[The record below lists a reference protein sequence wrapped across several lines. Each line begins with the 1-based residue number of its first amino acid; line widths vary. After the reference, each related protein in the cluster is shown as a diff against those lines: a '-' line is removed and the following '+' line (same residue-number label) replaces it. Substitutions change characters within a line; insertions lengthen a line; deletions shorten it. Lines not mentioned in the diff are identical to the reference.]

1 MISIDIERI
10 EAINS
15 LRPGAIWT
23 ETNGKLEWN
32 DDVQTQPTEDEIA
45 EQIVKRNYVKNRI
58 VAYPSIED
66 QLDMIFHDGI
76 EVWRDKI
83 QSVKNKYPKL

>member
-1 MISIDIERI
+1 MIPIDIERM
-10 EAINS
+10 EAITS
-15 LRPGAIWT
+15 LRPGATWT

-32 DDVQTQPTEDEIA
+32 DNVQTQPTEDEIA
-45 EQIVKRNYVKNRI
+45 EQIGKRNYIKNRT
-58 VAYPSIED
+58 ATYPSLED

-83 QSVKNKYPKL
+83 QSVKDKYPKP